1 MQRHVLSPLPFI
13 FVAIKDCIMSKQV
26 EGMRRMLLILNK
38 LRPGKQFIPR
48 RELLDYVNDSMEERY
63 GYQRIT
69 GRTLERDIADID
81 ELFGIGISFNRT
93 R

>member
-1 MQRHVLSPLPFI
+1 
-13 FVAIKDCIMSKQV
+13 MSKQV

-38 LRPGKQFIPR
+38 LRQGKRFIPR
-48 RELLDYVNDSMEERY
+48 RELLDYVNDSMEKRY